1 VCEHGNS
8 IEVGVFIPAPELS
21 HSGKPHWAVKKIDA
35 CIAPLVKALQ
45 SAGIYTRGCCCG
57 HGSLVG
63 DITLQDGRV
72 LLIVNKDFLKN
83 PRSYLVKMIAA
94 YDKNGYL
101 ESK

>member
-1 VCEHGNS
+1 MCKYGDNV
-8 IEVGVFIPAPELS
+8 EVNVNIPADLS
-21 HSGKPHWAVKKIDA
+21 HTNKARWDTKKIDA

-72 LLIVNKDFLKN
+72 LLIVKREFLRDPEK
-83 PRSYLVKMIAA
+83 YLIRMIAA
-94 YDKNGYL
+94 RNKL
-101 ESK
+101 

>member
-45 SAGIYTRGCCCG
+45 SAGIC
-57 HGSLVG
+57 SLVG